1 MPSAAESS
9 EGDMHRIIQR
19 YLTVSFGFGAAALL
33 HLPALHAGQE
43 PPPVNGTI
51 ALEGTVDQTY
61 KAANTVIVKTVDGVR
76 HLFHLTGKTTV
87 HGSESA
93 GANGRRGLKVG
104 TKVVVHYTGDA
115 REQTALEVDRLDAE
129 GLKTMEGVVTHV
141 DRAARKISI
150 RLGDGSVQRFVLT
163 ERAAMNV
170 DKDVDQA
177 AHHAMRVVVYYA
189 DESGQ
194 RVAHYVKRTS

>member
-1 MPSAAESS
+1 M
-9 EGDMHRIIQR
+9 DRIIRR
-19 YLTVSFGFGAAALL
+19 YLSVGFCCGAALVAVQAL
-33 HLPALHAGQE
+33 AGQE
-43 PPPVNGTI
+43 TPPVNGTI

-76 HLFHLTGKTTV
+76 HLFHLSGKTTV

-93 GANGRRGLKVG
+93 GANARRGLKVG
-104 TKVVVHYTGDA
+104 TKVVVHYTADA

-129 GLKTMEGVVTHV
+129 GLKTMEGVVTRI

-150 RLGDGSVQRFVLT
+150 RLGDGSIQRLVLT
-163 ERAAMNV
+163 ERAAMDV
-170 DKDVDQA
+170 GKDVDQA
-177 AHHAMRVVVYYA
+177 ARDTMRVIVYYA

-194 RVAHYVKRTS
+194 RMAHYFKRIS